1 MEIKEVLSYALDK
14 LTSKGIDKA
23 HGSIIESEKK
33 ELSIEAGKISLL
45 RTTFQNSIFL
55 EGIKD
60 FKQGSIS
67 INKVS
72 KTEVDDSIE
81 KLLILIESSQVD
93 DANDIAEKQDKETFV
108 KGQLSPNLDNMY
120 DRLDSFNNHVKSNHK
135 NIILEA
141 GILDHV
147 TSNAYVMNTNGIDF
161 NINKGEYGFS
171 PMFTAKKGS
180 LTSSFNYTSYSS
192 LNLDDEIKDR
202 GYVNQLMHQ
211 SDQQLY
217 SKKLQNKFVG
227 QVIVTPHCL
236 SDFLS
241 FIESSIS
248 DGALISGTSIYKDK
262 IGKKIANS
270 NFTLSSL
277 PVGNDV
283 SCGYFLTSDGY
294 KARNINIIENGILN
308 THLLSLYGSK
318 KTGGK
323 RVSNDGGAHQIKS
336 STNNLKNMIK
346 DIDRGIILC
355 RFSGGSPSDNGDF
368 SGVAKN
374 SFYIENGK
382 IQFPITETMI
392 SGNIAQMFMNIIDIS
407 SDNIDFGYNIL
418 PWISFDGIT
427 IS

>member
-1 MEIKEVLSYALDK
+1 MELKEVLSYALDK
-14 LTSKGIDKA
+14 LCSKGIDKA
-23 HGSIIESEKK
+23 HGSISESEKK
-33 ELSIEAGKISLL
+33 ELNIEAGKISLL

-55 EGIKD
+55 EGLKNS
-60 FKQGSIS
+60 KQGSIS
-67 INKVS
+67 INKIS
-72 KTEVDDSIE
+72 KNEVDKSIE

-93 DANDIAEKQDKETFV
+93 EANDIAEKQDKESFIR
-108 KGQLSPNLDNMY
+108 GELSPNLNNMY
-120 DRLDSFNNHVKSNHK
+120 DKLNSFNNYVKSNHK

-147 TSNAYVMNTNGIDF
+147 SSNAYVMNTNGVDF

-171 PMFTAKKGS
+171 PMFTAKKGY
-180 LTSSFNYTSYSS
+180 LTSSFNYTSFSS
-192 LNLDDEIKDR
+192 LNLNDEIKNR
-202 GYVNQLMHQ
+202 GYVTELMNQ
-211 SDQQLY
+211 SYQQLY

-241 FIESSIS
+241 FIEGSIS

-270 NFTLSSL
+270 KFTLSSS
-277 PVGNDV
+277 PINSDV

-294 KARNINIIENGILN
+294 KAKNVNIIENGLLN
-308 THLLSLYGSK
+308 THLLSLYGSN

-323 RVSNDGGAHQIKS
+323 RISNDGGAHQIKT
-336 STNNLKNMIK
+336 STNDLKNMIK
-346 DIDRGIILC
+346 DVDKGIILC

-374 SFYIENGK
+374 SFYIENGEIK
-382 IQFPITETMI
+382 FPITETMI
-392 SGNIAQMFMNIIDIS
+392 SGNIAKMFMNIIDIS
-407 SDNIDFGYNIL
+407 NDNIDFGYNIL

>member
-14 LTSKGIDKA
+14 LSSKGIDKA
-23 HGSIIESEKK
+23 HGSISESEKK
-33 ELSIEAGKISLL
+33 ELNIEAGKISLL

-60 FKQGSIS
+60 SKQGSIS
-67 INKVS
+67 INKIS
-72 KTEVDDSIE
+72 KTEVDESIE
-81 KLLILIESSQVD
+81 KLILLIESSQPD
-93 DANDIAEKQDKETFV
+93 DANDIAEKQDKEKFTR
-108 KGQLSPNLDNMY
+108 GQLSADLNNMY
-120 DRLDSFNNHVKSNHK
+120 DKLNSFNNYVKSNHK

-147 TSNAYVMNTNGIDF
+147 SSNAYVMNTNGVNF

-192 LNLDDEIKDR
+192 LNLNEEIKDR
-202 GYVNQLMHQ
+202 GYVIELMNQ
-211 SDQQLY
+211 SYQQLY

-241 FIESSIS
+241 FIEGSIS

-270 NFTLSSL
+270 KFTLSSL
-277 PVGNDV
+277 PVNSDV

-294 KARNINIIENGILN
+294 KARNINIIEGGLLN

-318 KTGGK
+318 KTGG
-323 RVSNDGGAHQIKS
+323 RRISNDGGAYQINS
-336 STNNLKNMIK
+336 STNDLTNMIK
-346 DIDRGIILC
+346 DIDKGIILC

-407 SDNIDFGYNIL
+407 NETIDFGYNIL

>member
-1 MEIKEVLSYALDK
+1 MEIKEVLSYALNK

-23 HGSIIESEKK
+23 HGSISESEKK

>member
-23 HGSIIESEKK
+23 HGSISESEKK